1 MLAAPD
7 QLAGEQ
13 VVVTG
18 EHTSPIALSEGAGT
32 GSLGTQPTVP
42 DPLDRAMDRYAEGDD
57 AAFAELARGLTPRLR
72 AFLLRVS
79 GSPELADDLTQETF
93 LRIHRARGS
102 FARGSAVVP
111 WAYAIGRNC
120 FVSHARAKKT
130 RLSRNTLDVTTIE
143 VASGPDTNAEATLAA
158 QQSARIVSQTL
169 AAMPVANREAFV
181 LIRYEGMSVA
191 TAAQL
196 VGVSE
201 GALKLRAFRAYEMLR
216 AALKE
221 PPS

>member
-1 MLAAPD
+1 VTTEQASQVAPLERRREPALGS
-7 QLAGEQ
+7 QLG
-13 VVVTG
+13 
-18 EHTSPIALSEGAGT
+18 I
-32 GSLGTQPTVP
+32 P

-57 AAFAELARGLTPRLR
+57 AAFDELARGLMPRLR
-72 AFLLRVS
+72 AFLLRLS
-79 GSPELADDLTQETF
+79 GSHELADDLTQETL
-93 LRIHRARGS
+93 LRVHRARGS

-120 FVSHARAKKT
+120 FMSHARAKKT
-130 RLSRNTLDVTTIE
+130 RLSRSALDLTTIE
-143 VASGPDTNAEATLAA
+143 VASGPNSDAEATLAA
-158 QQSARIVSQTL
+158 MQSAGIVSQTL

-196 VGVSE
+196 VGISE

-221 PPS
+221 PAS

>member
-1 MLAAPD
+1 M
-7 QLAGEQ
+7 E
-13 VVVTG
+13 
-18 EHTSPIALSEGAGT
+18 
-32 GSLGTQPTVP
+32 
-42 DPLDRAMDRYAEGDD
+42 RYAEGDD
-57 AAFAELARGLTPRLR
+57 AAFLELARGLSPRLH
-72 AFLLRVS
+72 AFLVRLS
-79 GSPELADDLTQETF
+79 GSRDVADDLTQETL

-111 WAYAIGRNC
+111 WAYAIARNG

-130 RLSRNTLDVTTIE
+130 RFSRNTVDVTEIE
-143 VASGPDTNAEATLAA
+143 VATGPDASAEAALAA

-169 AAMPVANREAFV
+169 AAMPVGNREAFV

-196 VGVSE
+196 VGISE

-221 PPS
+221 PAS